1 MLFIILLIFFLC
13 FPIIIRIILFIH
25 SKSNNT
31 FEQKNL
37 NTEYLDTDNI
47 FNPRDENT
55 YKYAK
60 DNVFA
65 VVDGVKLFEEWESFD
80 GMQKKYL
87 SEKDLVEDIENL
99 WSSYNNKLNL
109 TKQEFINKHLDTFI
123 ILCSD
128 LSIKKSDLTIKG
140 YNFSI
145 AQKEMMKYCSQEE
158 KEKLTDIILNHFKNK
173 EKRYRLRQEIFDQ
186 GLHNVDNY
194 LFADL
199 CFAKDTEKEQEIMY
213 EYYNC
218 FEEFKSE
225 KEVDDLLNNEY
236 LNLYPKLKAEIRE
249 NLLTRIN

>member
-31 FEQKNL
+31 FEQKNP

-80 GMQKKYL
+80 GMHKKYL

-99 WSSYNNKLNL
+99 WDSYNNKLNIS
-109 TKQEFINKHLDTFI
+109 KQEFINKHLKTFV

-128 LSIKKSDLTIKG
+128 LSIKKSDLTIKD

-145 AQKEMMKYCSQEE
+145 AQKEMMKYLSQEE
-158 KEKLTDIILNHFKNK
+158 KEKLTDIILYHFTNK
-173 EKRYRLRQEIFDQ
+173 LQKYKLKQEIFDNLA
-186 GLHNVDNY
+186 GKIDNY

-199 CFAKDTEKEQEIMY
+199 CYCNDNETEQEIME
-213 EYYNC
+213 EYYSG
-218 FEEFKSE
+218 FDTIESE
-225 KEVDDLLNNEY
+225 NEVNEIIDNEY
-236 LNLYPKLKAEIRE
+236 LNLYPELKSSIKEY
-249 NLLTRIN
+249 LLSLI